1 MAPPPPTPLIQGS
14 STPSANVVAITAS
27 MQLPPAASTAA
38 PTSAALRDCEAT
50 TPPLETTAA
59 LRICWVF
66 ENWSDMM
73 FHFAGSGWRRA
84 PSMAHCRRSTQRGGD
99 RKMAGVKQTRDGAVG
114 VLTLSE
120 PASLNAMTPD
130 LLGALAAAIGE
141 MTDDPGVRALVLTG
155 EGRGFCSGQNLK
167 ASDALGSDIAAGVM
181 RHYWP
186 AFRALRE
193 CRVPVVVAVN
203 GVAAG
208 GGFSLAM
215 AGDIIVAARSASF
228 IQVFSRIGLV
238 PDLGSTWLLP
248 RLIGRQRA
256 LELMLF
262 NEPLSAERAME
273 WGLVRQVVDD
283 DRLLDEAMALARR
296 LAQGPTRALVATRM
310 LLEESEHAS
319 YAAQFSR
326 EIEMQAEVRQS
337 ADAMEG

>member
-1 MAPPPPTPLIQGS
+1 MNS
-14 STPSANVVAITAS
+14 VK
-27 MQLPPAASTAA
+27 
-38 PTSAALRDCEAT
+38 
-50 TPPLETTAA
+50 
-59 LRICWVF
+59 
-66 ENWSDMM
+66 
-73 FHFAGSGWRRA
+73 RA
-84 PSMAHCRRSTQRGGD
+84 
-99 RKMAGVKQTRDGAVG
+99 KDGAVG
-114 VLTLSE
+114 VLTLNE

-130 LLGALAAAIGE
+130 LLGALATAIGE
-141 MTDDPGVRALVLTG
+141 MTDDPGMRALVLTG

-167 ASDALGSDIAAGVM
+167 ASEALGPDIVDGVM

-215 AGDIIVAARSASF
+215 SGDIVVAARSASF

-256 LELMLF
+256 LELMLL
-262 NEPLSAERAME
+262 NEPLSAERAQE
-273 WGLVRQVVDD
+273 WGLVRQVVND
-283 DRLLDEAMALARR
+283 DRLLDEAIKLAQR
-296 LAQGPTRALVATRM
+296 LAQGPTRALVATRQ

-319 YAAQFSR
+319 YSAQFRR
-326 EIEMQAEVRQS
+326 EIEIQADIRSSE
-337 ADAMEG
+337 DALEGRNAFVEKRAARFSGR

>member
-1 MAPPPPTPLIQGS
+1 
-14 STPSANVVAITAS
+14 
-27 MQLPPAASTAA
+27 
-38 PTSAALRDCEAT
+38 
-50 TPPLETTAA
+50 
-59 LRICWVF
+59 
-66 ENWSDMM
+66 
-73 FHFAGSGWRRA
+73 
-84 PSMAHCRRSTQRGGD
+84 
-99 RKMAGVKQTRDGAVG
+99 MAGVKQARDGAVG
-114 VLTLSE
+114 ILTLNE

-141 MTDDPGVRALVLTG
+141 MTGDTSVRALVLTG

-167 ASDALGSDIAAGVM
+167 ASEALGSDIVEGVI
-181 RHYWP
+181 RFYWP

-215 AGDIIVAARSASF
+215 SGDIIVAARSASF

-256 LELMLF
+256 LELMLLT
-262 NEPLSAERAME
+262 EPLSAERAME

-283 DRLLDEAMALARR
+283 EHLLDEAMQLAQR
-296 LAQGPTRALVATRM
+296 LAAGPTRALVATRALM
-310 LLEESEHAS
+310 EESEHAS
-319 YAAQFSR
+319 YAAQFLR
-326 EIEMQAEVRQS
+326 EIEVQS
-337 ADAMEG
+337 DIRRSEDALEGRNAFVEKRAARFSGR